1 MLVNVPYGK
10 SFLQTEIPIEFLE
23 VAISQPVEALRDLK
37 KTVKQSLKRPLNSE
51 PLHLL
56 LGKGKKICVIT
67 PDETRGCPT
76 KEILPPI
83 LQELE
88 SCKPKKIEILIGN
101 GLHRGMSKKEKMESL
116 GKDIVE
122 KYNITNHSATDERQ
136 LIDLKKKTSYGTPGI
151 LNKIAVKS
159 DFVLGI
165 GLVEPHFFAGFSGG
179 RKTILP
185 AIAGKEAILNNHSY
199 NMIKDPYASYGKMK
213 GNPIHHDMM
222 EFMNFINLPFIINVS
237 INNKGETTHIFAGDP
252 HEAHEQAVNF
262 VNTYGKV
269 KLHGSADIVIVSN
282 GGYPLDRDLYQSV
295 KGIATASNVVK
306 GKGVIIMVSKCRDGL
321 GGHKDFMRL
330 MQKATSPREVLKE
343 IKEKEPIVDQWQAQ
357 ILAGIL
363 TQTNVIIVTD
373 GVKRNII
380 EKMMMSQVF
389 SLEEALD
396 SAREMVL
403 TDKPRILVIPEGPYI
418 MPYV

>member
-10 SFLQTEIPIEFLE
+10 SFLQTEIPIERLE
-23 VAISQPVEALRDLK
+23 VATSQPVEALRDLK
-37 KTVKQSLKRPLNSE
+37 ETVKQSLKRPINSE
-51 PLHLL
+51 PLYLL

-76 KEILPPI
+76 KEILSPI

-101 GLHRGMSKKEKMESL
+101 GLHRGMSKKEMIESL

-237 INNKGETTHIFAGDP
+237 INNKGETTKIFAGDP
-252 HEAHEQAVNF
+252 HEAHERAVNF

-269 KLHGSADIVIVSN
+269 KLHSSADIVIVSN

-306 GKGVIIMVSKCRDGL
+306 WKGVIIMVAKCRDGL
-321 GGHKDFMRL
+321 GGHKEFMRL

-373 GVKRNII
+373 GVKRNMI